1 MFAWEIREK
10 LLLDHVCDKFNVPS
24 VSSISRILRNKIG
37 PLSQPD
43 HDTSLG
49 DSEQSDSNS
58 SPPLPS
64 SSTISSSTSPLINKH
79 DLTPAH
85 TPSGSAS
92 IASICKIEAPT
103 WSPYEQSSRYLYP
116 TMNYPSSFQ
125 HPLESAIKSSYA
137 GNNSFPSH
145 STSNADLSHT
155 FSHAHHYQQQQQQN
169 YHLQHSNAMM
179 ANANNYASFFNAF
192 PYGQTSNFA
201 VTTPYYSPSYGLP
214 LTPQAS

>member
-10 LLLDHVCDKFNVPS
+10 LLSDQICDKFNVPS

-49 DSEQSDSNS
+49 DSEPSDSNS

-64 SSTISSSTSPLINKH
+64 SSTMSSSTSPLINKH
-79 DLTPAH
+79 DLTS
-85 TPSGSAS
+85 SGNSS
-92 IASICKIEAPT
+92 IGSICKLEAST
-103 WSPYEQSSRYLYP
+103 WSPYDQSSRYLYP

-137 GNNSFPSH
+137 GNNSFNSH
-145 STSNADLSHT
+145 PTSNADLSNP
-155 FSHAHHYQQQQQQN
+155 FSHTHHYQQQQQQQQS
-169 YHLQHSNAMM
+169 YQLQQSNAAMM